1 MSYINFSAIILAAGR
16 GNRMLS
22 DTPKVL
28 YQIGGKF
35 MLQHLI
41 DSVMQVGVSS
51 IYVVHGYKGEMII
64 KEINTNQYKIPVYWI
79 LQHDLIGT
87 GDAVQ
92 RVLPFISDDEEVLV
106 LYGDVPFVSYKTLQR
121 LHSIKSQCDIS
132 MLTATLS
139 NPKGYGRIVRN
150 QEGSVVS
157 IIEHDDIINDDQK
170 KIKEV
175 STGIFIAI
183 SNHLKCWLSTLTTH
197 KSKNEFYLTDIIQIA
212 HQSGYS
218 IHTMCPDDTFE
229 IMGVNSKSD
238 FVNLDKQYQQR
249 QVQCLLSSGLM
260 IIDPNRFDLRGT
272 LVHGK
277 DVYIDINVI
286 IEGHVSLGNRVKIGA
301 SCILKDTIVADD
313 VEIYPFSIIENTTI
327 SFQSKVGPFVRLRP
341 GTELKEKSHV
351 GNFVEIKNTR
361 LGEQSK
367 VKHLS
372 YLGDAE
378 IGNQVNIGAG
388 TIICNYDGMMKHQ
401 TIIDDDVFIGADSQL
416 VAPITIGKNVTI
428 GAGTTVTRDVA
439 ANETIISRIRQ
450 FSILNR
456 KRLKNK
462 K

>member
-28 YQIGGKF
+28 HQIGGKF

-41 DSVMQVGVSS
+41 DSVIQVGVSS
-51 IYVVHGYKGEMII
+51 IYVVYGYKGEMII
-64 KEINTNQYKIPVYWI
+64 KKINTDQYKIPVHWI

-87 GDAVQ
+87 GDAVR
-92 RVLPFISDDEEVLV
+92 RVLPVISDDEEVLV
-106 LYGDVPFVSYKTLQR
+106 LYGDVPFVSYQTLQR
-121 LHSIKSQCDIS
+121 LHAIKSQCDIS

-139 NPKGYGRIVRN
+139 NPQGYGRIVRN
-150 QEGSVVS
+150 QEGNVVS

-170 KIKEV
+170 NIKEV
-175 STGIFIAI
+175 STGIFIAV
-183 SNHLKCWLSTLTTH
+183 SDHLKRWLSTLTTH

-212 HQSGYS
+212 HQSGYI

-229 IMGVNSKSD
+229 VMGVNSKSD
-238 FVNLDKQYQQR
+238 FVYLDKQYQQR
-249 QVQCLLSSGLM
+249 KVRCLLSSGLM

-361 LGEQSK
+361 LGEKSK

-388 TIICNYDGMMKHQ
+388 TIICNYDGINKHQ
-401 TIIDDDVFIGADSQL
+401 TIIGDDVFIGADSQL
-416 VAPITIGKNVTI
+416 VAPITIGKNATI
-428 GAGTTVTRDVA
+428 GAGTTVTRDVPD
-439 ANETIISRIRQ
+439 NETIISRIRQ
-450 FSILNR
+450 FSILNW